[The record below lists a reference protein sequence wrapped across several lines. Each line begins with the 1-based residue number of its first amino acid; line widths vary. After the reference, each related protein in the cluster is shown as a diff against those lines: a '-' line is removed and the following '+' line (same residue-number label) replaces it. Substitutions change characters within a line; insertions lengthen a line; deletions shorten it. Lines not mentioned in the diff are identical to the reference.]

1 MKPTRNELPE
11 VMKNLIISHHQN
23 GKSLSQ
29 IREMLCIPIST
40 VQSIIKKFSTEGS
53 VQNKPRTGRPKILSE
68 RTENWL
74 VRKIKM
80 QPKLS
85 APKLTKDLELDLG
98 QSVSVQTVRRCLK
111 KQNFHRRVA
120 RKKPFISKKNRKA
133 RLEFAKKFGED
144 LIQN

>member
-29 IREMLCIPIST
+29 IREMLCIPKST

-53 VQNKPRTGRPKILSE
+53 VQNKPRTGRPKILLE

-85 APKLTKDLELDLG
+85 TPKLTKDLELDLG

-111 KQNFHRRVA
+111 NKI
-120 RKKPFISKKNRKA
+120 FI
-133 RLEFAKKFGED
+133 EE
-144 LIQN
+144 